1 MKTTL
6 NLRQPRKFFLGTFL
20 FSWLV
25 WGMMII
31 FPPKD
36 DLFVPLL
43 FLGAFG
49 PSIVALYLVA
59 REVGLRSLKEFAD
72 RILNFRRISW
82 KWYLFIFL
90 FFPAVLLLGYSVILL
105 LGGES
110 PDVNAYFGG
119 INTTSDF
126 LYLLIFMLLGGP
138 LAEELGWRG
147 YILEPLQEKWGK
159 LRASLIIGFFWV
171 LWHLPLFFIEGTSQS
186 QKGFGIAFW
195 SWTLQLFFLSI
206 IFTWV
211 YNFTR
216 RSILAAI
223 LLHLM
228 ANFAYPLNLDT
239 TGEIVFTIVRFAILI
254 PILMAWSGKLSR
266 QDMTAQ
272 ISE

>member
-1 MKTTL
+1 MKTTVKR
-6 NLRQPRKFFLGTFL
+6 RQPRKFFLMTFL

-31 FPPKD
+31 FPPAD
-36 DLFVPLL
+36 NFFVPLL

-49 PSIVALYLVA
+49 PSVIALFLVSL
-59 REVGLRSLKEFAD
+59 EGGIQSLKEFAH
-72 RILNFRRISW
+72 RIWDFRRIGW

-90 FFPAVLLLGYSVILL
+90 FFPGLLLIGYSIIFL
-105 LGGES
+105 LGGE
-110 PDVNAYFGG
+110 VAELNTYFGG
-119 INTTSDF
+119 INTISDF
-126 LYLLIFMLLGGP
+126 FLLLIFMLLGGP

-147 YILEPLQEKWGK
+147 YIQEPLQGKWGK

-171 LWHLPLFFIEGTSQS
+171 VWHLPLFFIAGTSQS

-211 YNFTR
+211 YNGTK

-239 TGEIVFTIVRFAILI
+239 SGEIVFTIVRLAIVIPLI
-254 PILMAWSGKLSR
+254 MAWTGKLSK
-266 QDMTAQ
+266 QEMHTQ
-272 ISE
+272 ISG

>member
-1 MKTTL
+1 M
-6 NLRQPRKFFLGTFL
+6 TFI

-25 WGMMII
+25 WGMMIV
-31 FPPKD
+31 FPPTD
-36 DLFVPLL
+36 NFFVPLL

-49 PSIVALYLVA
+49 PSIVALFLVYL
-59 REVGLRSLKEFAD
+59 EGGIQFLKEFAN
-72 RILNFRRISW
+72 RIWDIRRISW

-90 FFPAVLLLGYSVILL
+90 FFPGVLVIGYALIFI
-105 LGGES
+105 LGGEV
-110 PDVNAYFGG
+110 PDLSTYFKG
-119 INTTSDF
+119 IKTTSDF
-126 LYLLIFMLLGGP
+126 FYLVVFMLLGGP

-147 YILEPLQEKWGK
+147 YVLEPLQEKLGK

-211 YNFTR
+211 YNATR

-223 LLHLM
+223 LLHFM

-239 TGEIVFTIVRFAILI
+239 SGEIVFTIVRFAILI
-254 PILMAWSGKLSR
+254 PVIMMWSGRLSR
-266 QDMTAQ
+266 QK
-272 ISE
+272 IR

>member
-1 MKTTL
+1 MKTAVK
-6 NLRQPRKFFLGTFL
+6 PRHPREFFLMTFL

-25 WGMMII
+25 WGMIII
-31 FPPKD
+31 FPPTD
-36 DLFVPLL
+36 NFFVPLL

-49 PSIVALYLVA
+49 PSIVALFFVSL
-59 REVGLRSLKEFAD
+59 EGGIQSLKEFAN
-72 RILNFRRISW
+72 RIWNPGRINW

-90 FFPAVLLLGYSVILL
+90 FFPGVLVIGYSIIFLI
-105 LGGES
+105 GGEV
-110 PDVNAYFGG
+110 PDLNTYFGG

-126 LYLLIFMLLGGP
+126 FFLLIFMLLGGP

-147 YILEPLQEKWGK
+147 YVLEPLQEKWGK
-159 LRASLIIGFFWV
+159 LRASLILGFFWV

-211 YNFTR
+211 YNGTR

-228 ANFAYPLNLDT
+228 ANFAYPLNLVT
-239 TGEIVFTIVRFAILI
+239 TGEVVFTIVRFTILI
-254 PILMAWSGKLSR
+254 PVIMMLSGKLSWKK
-266 QDMTAQ
+266 MNTQ
-272 ISE
+272 ILD